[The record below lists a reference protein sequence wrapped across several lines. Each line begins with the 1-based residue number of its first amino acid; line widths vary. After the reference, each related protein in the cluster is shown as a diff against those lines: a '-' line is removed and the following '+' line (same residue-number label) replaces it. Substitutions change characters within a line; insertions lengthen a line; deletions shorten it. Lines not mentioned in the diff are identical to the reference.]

1 MVEKIH
7 GTRTELLLKRC
18 FDAIKYDNI
27 NENFQL
33 QDMNLKI
40 KYQLDKNLNVKKK
53 NQLRLQA
60 KKVNKN
66 YLDLL

>member
-27 NENFQL
+27 NEKFL
-33 QDMNLKI
+33 ATRHELEDKI
-40 KYQLDKNLNVKKK
+40 PIRQEHERQKEELVKI
-53 NQLRLQA
+53 A
-60 KKVNKN
+60 S
-66 YLDLL
+66 